1 MLEWL
6 AWLPVKQGQ
15 QVVKCAGALRNAT
28 GGDHDV
34 ASLDGILGERMLQA
48 WKLRADALRK
58 DQRCAESAQV
68 KSHPL

>member
-1 MLEWL
+1 MLDWL

-15 QVVKCAGALRNAT
+15 
-28 GGDHDV
+28 HDV